1 VAKRLE
7 VLAVYGLPDDY
18 YDGYIDRLAAATR
31 AQLLEAARRHIDPER
46 IAIVA
51 VGPADEVVPQ
61 LEGLGEVTVHRRP
74 VEPPS
79 I

>member
-18 YDGYIDRLAAATR
+18 YDAYTERLVSATR
-31 AQLLEAARRHIDPER
+31 DQLLEAARRHIDPER

-51 VGPADEVVPQ
+51 VGPADELVPQ
-61 LEGLGEVTVHRRP
+61 FDGVGEVTVHRRP
-74 VEPPS
+74 AASPD
-79 I
+79 